1 MAVKVL
7 GISYVTSFNIM
18 AFEVVT
24 LVDNS
29 PSVFHTGMHCDTY
42 FMIWNDQSITAP
54 VSDGWPE
61 EIAFLSIVF
70 VDRTSST
77 WSGRWY

>member
-7 GISYVTSFNIM
+7 SISYVTSFNII
-18 AFEVVT
+18 ASEFVT

-29 PSVFHTGMHCDTY
+29 PLVFHTGMHCDTY
-42 FMIWNDQSITAP
+42 FMVWDNQSITAP
-54 VSDGWPE
+54 VSDAWPE

-70 VDRTSST
+70 VDRTSNT
-77 WSGRWY
+77 WSGRCF